1 MKVLRAFL
9 MSFSMFCSIPC
20 PIRFWDEG
28 LRPLM
33 TALLPLVG
41 LVIGALWALLCW
53 LCLRLGSLGL
63 VGAALLAAAPWV
75 LSGFIHLDGFMD
87 CCDGI
92 LSRRNLDERRRIL
105 KDPHTGSF
113 AVISLALIAMFTVAA
128 FYEADFQNYLALLPV
143 PAATRALSAIAVQRL
158 PAMGHSQYAATA
170 HPAYAVAVPAA
181 LLLGSAALAAFI
193 GVGALICVLTAV
205 LGWCAACFYAYGQ
218 FEGMSGDVSGYAITL
233 GEAAAAIA
241 FALI

>member
-20 PIRFWDEG
+20 PIRFWDEE

-41 LVIGALWALLCW
+41 LVIGGVWALLGWC
-53 LCLRLGSLGL
+53 CFRLGMLGL
-63 VGAALLAAAPWV
+63 LGAALLAAMPWL

-92 LSRRNLDERRRIL
+92 LSRRGLEERRRIL

-113 AVISLALIAMFTVAA
+113 AVISMVLLAMFTTAA
-128 FYEADFQNYLALLPV
+128 FYEADLENYLALLPV
-143 PAATRALSAIAVQRL
+143 PAATRALSALAVQRL
-158 PAMGHSQYAATA
+158 PSMGHSQYASTA
-170 HPAYAVAVPAA
+170 HPAYAVAVPCA
-181 LLLGSAALAAFI
+181 LLLGDIALAALL
-193 GVGALICVLTAV
+193 GVGAIICVLTAV

-218 FEGMSGDVSGYAITL
+218 FDGMSGDVSGYAITF
-233 GEAAAAIA
+233 GEAAAVIA